1 MPNGLEGCVRRPINM
16 SGRGS
21 TKKTAT
27 WIELEL
33 ARIVTG
39 HGIPKFQS
47 ISVPLSQ
54 RMPEQEPAAPEAHGN
69 NDEASEGKG
78 YL

>member
-1 MPNGLEGCVRRPINM
+1 MVGVPPKNSNVDRVGASPHRH
-16 SGRGS
+16 
-21 TKKTAT
+21 
-27 WIELEL
+27 
-33 ARIVTG
+33 G

-54 RMPEQEPAAPEAHGN
+54 RMPEQEPAASEAHGN
-69 NDEASEGKG
+69 NDEALEGKG